1 MIDSLETAEVAEMAR
16 RLAVRFGRSSQNW
29 VQRGAR
35 PHFKFPIADHPD
47 RKMLVSRAAFLF
59 FCER

>member
-1 MIDSLETAEVAEMAR
+1 MIDSLEAAVMAEMAR
-16 RLAVRFGRSSQNW
+16 RLAVRLGRSSQNW

-35 PHFKFPIADHPD
+35 PHFKFPNAHNPD
-47 RKMLVSRAAFLF
+47 RKRLVSRAAFLF